1 MEPTLRGEEIDPRPA
16 DSGWLWLWSCFV
28 SCSYLPL
35 FFVVVS
41 RKVAFVKDWKID
53 GNILESNKWGF
64 LMNNKTPQVQWE
76 TKWSLASFL
85 FILCFE
91 STYLYEKILANC
103 AFNESNIS
111 EACFKPKKKHRE
123 IWPWICVFDAWKK
136 VKNLYHLVVE
146 WWFTLVKG
154 DPKSKEILPE
164 TSVARFLWL
173 WWCVESQEKPR
184 FLQVMC
190 SERNTVFCIHKT
202 SPRKFAEIGTHVSFI
217 FRSYPYS

>member
-1 MEPTLRGEEIDPRPA
+1 MTITSAQSTNPPSPSPRYSLKLFPSTNKKNTHPSPYEVEPTLRGEEIDPRPA

-41 RKVAFVKDWKID
+41 RKVAFAKDWKID

-85 FILCFE
+85 FILCVE

-111 EACFKPKKKHRE
+111 EACFKPKKKPPGDLALDLR
-123 IWPWICVFDAWKK
+123 VLMLGKK
-136 VKNLYHLVVE
+136 
-146 WWFTLVKG
+146 
-154 DPKSKEILPE
+154 
-164 TSVARFLWL
+164 
-173 WWCVESQEKPR
+173 
-184 FLQVMC
+184 
-190 SERNTVFCIHKT
+190 
-202 SPRKFAEIGTHVSFI
+202 
-217 FRSYPYS
+217 